1 MFGAGFLNERDVDD
15 SDALQGLA
23 ESTEAE
29 SQDDPARVDEA
40 ETASGASDGAYVER
54 DEESLALEAE
64 RADAAVSARATE
76 RQLNTRQ
83 WRLDWWNTI
92 VDYTVRG
99 EYFWTGKGF
108 GENLAVSDGFE
119 TGHDPPV
126 RSPHN
131 IHMTFLARMGVPGL
145 VAWVL
150 LQAVFAV
157 SVFRVYMRQSE
168 SESEKWIR
176 PMAGFVL
183 VFWLAVMVN
192 STFDVYLEGPQ
203 GGIWFWSVFGLGL
216 ALIGFDRANRGARLR
231 ETGHD
236 GLPG

>member
-1 MFGAGFLNERDVDD
+1 
-15 SDALQGLA
+15 
-23 ESTEAE
+23 
-29 SQDDPARVDEA
+29 
-40 ETASGASDGAYVER
+40 
-54 DEESLALEAE
+54 
-64 RADAAVSARATE
+64 
-76 RQLNTRQ
+76 
-83 WRLDWWNTI
+83 
-92 VDYTVRG
+92 
-99 EYFWTGKGF
+99 
-108 GENLAVSDGFE
+108 
-119 TGHDPPV
+119 
-126 RSPHN
+126 
-131 IHMTFLARMGVPGL
+131 MGVPGL

-176 PMAGFVL
+176 PMAGVVL

-192 STFDVYLEGPQ
+192 SSFDVYLEGPQ

-216 ALIGFDRANRGARLR
+216 ALIGFDRANRGTRLR